1 MEFWKIVF
9 WLILLLA
16 AIGGWTVPANP
27 NWQRGYNGI
36 LLLLLA
42 ILGAYAIGIP
52 GLPGK

>member
-1 MEFWKIVF
+1 MDFWKIVF
-9 WLILLLA
+9 WLIMLLA
-16 AIGGWTVPANP
+16 VLGVGFGPTDPR
-27 NWQRGYNGI
+27 WQRINGGV